1 MARDPEFLFHRRG
14 ADLVGQHSPGQTPA
28 PRAAVIA
35 AAFVLQ
41 LSDAESTSCWC
52 FEWD

>member
-1 MARDPEFLFHRRG
+1 MARDLEFPFHRRG
-14 ADLVGQHSPGQTPA
+14 ADLVGQHSGSDPS